1 MLGNTTMRV
10 TEQHYEHALPEE
22 ALRGMRLLEAKAL
35 SK

>member
-1 MLGNTTMRV
+1 VLGHTTTRI

-22 ALRGMRLLEAKAL
+22 ALRGMRLLEAKA